1 MRKLVSHSKIKGFLP
16 LVKAC
21 GAVFLFMLSAC
32 GFSGGFVS
40 EEKMEKILADAMVL
54 ESGNQ
59 IFYNFGVLPDSV
71 WERDYAFVCK
81 KYDVDYADFVKQ
93 LKYYQDEPEDFSAMM
108 EKVITRLQKSD
119 ARYDVKN
126 YHPKNLPSSLRDKA
140 LREQGVQQQGGGAA
154 LSGAVSGS
162 TGNASQEMS
171 KVQKIQLTPLQKPG
185 KLVLEAQKKAAM
197 KQQATNQ

>member
-1 MRKLVSHSKIKGFLP
+1 MKKFISHSKIKGFLP

-81 KYDVDYADFVKQ
+81 KYDVNYADFVQ
-93 LKYYQDEPEDFSAMM
+93 QMKYYQDEPEDFSAMM
-108 EKVITRLQKSD
+108 EKVITRLQKTDS
-119 ARYDVKN
+119 RYDLKN

-154 LSGAVSGS
+154 QSGAVSGS
-162 TGNASQEMS
+162 TVNASQEMS
-171 KVQKIQLTPLQKPG
+171 KVQKITLTPLQKPG
-185 KLVLEAQKKAAM
+185 KLVLEAQKKAAK
-197 KQQATNQ
+197 KQQAANK